1 YEVAAILDREI
12 KFPDETVETIDDKA
26 ENYISVDVENAELN
40 PYYGAFIIKN
50 VKVKQS
56 PIWLRNYLIAAGVR
70 PINNVVD
77 ITNYVLL
84 EYGQPLHAFDY
95 DKLDSNQIVVRQA
108 KENEKMITLDGE
120 ERTLA
125 KKDLVITNGKEPI
138 ALAGVMGGADTEV
151 SDETSTILLEAAYFD
166 SYTVRKTVT
175 ATGLRSEESTRYAKG
190 VDTNRVRRA

>member
-1 YEVAAILDREI
+1 
-12 KFPDETVETIDDKA
+12 
-26 ENYISVDVENAELN
+26 
-40 PYYGAFIIKN
+40 
-50 VKVKQS
+50 
-56 PIWLRNYLIAAGVR
+56 
-70 PINNVVD
+70 
-77 ITNYVLL
+77 
-84 EYGQPLHAFDY
+84 AFDY

-138 ALAGVMGGADTEV
+138 ALAGVMGGANTEV

-175 ATGLRSEESTRYAKG
+175 ATGLRSEASTRYEKG
-190 VDTNRVRRA
+190 VDPNRVKRAGLRACRLLEKYADGDVLSGCVEFDELDHP